1 MKEILRQQSFTL
13 EDGMEVIVTYSLI
26 KSNGN
31 ECRPYG
37 IRAEMN
43 TAGKCLDAA
52 QANTRFAT
60 KEETAAV
67 AKILA
72 NNTVTPMTLNYVI

>member
-1 MKEILRQQSFTL
+1 MKEVLRQQSFTL
-13 EDGMEVIVTYSLI
+13 EDSTEVIVTYSLI

-37 IRAEMN
+37 ICAEMN
-43 TAGKCLDAA
+43 TTGKCLDAA
-52 QANTRFAT
+52 QAHTRYAT

-72 NNTVTPMTLNYVI
+72 DNTVTPVTLNYVI

>member
-31 ECRPYG
+31 ERRPYG
-37 IRAEMN
+37 IRAEMS
-43 TAGKCLDAA
+43 GEGECLDAA
-52 QANTRFAT
+52 QANRRFAT

-72 NNTVTPMTLNYVI
+72 DNTVTPVTLNYII